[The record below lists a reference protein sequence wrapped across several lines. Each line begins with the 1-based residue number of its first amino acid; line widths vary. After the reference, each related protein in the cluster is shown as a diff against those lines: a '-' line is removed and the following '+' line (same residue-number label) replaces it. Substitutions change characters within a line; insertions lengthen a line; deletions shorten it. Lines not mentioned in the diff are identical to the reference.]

1 LWKRPWLPLLQQV
14 VVVPHEHDGTT
25 FSTHFGTIRQHMTV
39 SVTGTQTRT
48 VRVQGTSISFGTHFV
63 TVYWHCS
70 ATQRVRVHGTVMVFW
85 TILQVVTQ

>member
-1 LWKRPWLPLLQQV
+1 V
-14 VVVPHEHDGTT
+14 VVAHDEQDEHDGTS

-48 VRVQGTSISFGTHFV
+48 VRVQGTSTTFGTQVV

-70 ATQRVRVHGTVMVFW
+70 ATQRVRVQGTVMVFW